1 MEGNGGQFA
10 ADRLVPTDATDFSAL
25 LLEIRTAKPD
35 LVVSN
40 SRRQLQITN
49 FLKQYSEFGL
59 DFPVA
64 GFGFDTAVAWGAG
77 KGNFFGT
84 WPLVWHH
91 LIDTPGIQGL
101 RRRIHQEVQQATRE
115 PGLGRLHRL
124 EDPRAVDERGEV
136 DRGRRSWSSIGRKGR
151 SSTSS
156 RRARAISA
164 PGITS

>member
-1 MEGNGGQFA
+1 MEENGGQFA
-10 ADRLVPTDATDFSAL
+10 ADELVPTDASDFSAL
-25 LLEIRTAKPD
+25 LLKIRRRKPD

-40 SRRQLQITN
+40 LAGNQITN

-91 LIDTPGIQGL
+91 LIDTPAPRPSSPTSPRSTASRPRTRPG
-101 RRRIHQEVQQATRE
+101 AT
-115 PGLGRLHRL
+115 
-124 EDPRAVDERGEV
+124 
-136 DRGRRSWSSIGRKGR
+136 
-151 SSTSS
+151 TS
-156 RRARAISA
+156 R
-164 PGITS
+164 